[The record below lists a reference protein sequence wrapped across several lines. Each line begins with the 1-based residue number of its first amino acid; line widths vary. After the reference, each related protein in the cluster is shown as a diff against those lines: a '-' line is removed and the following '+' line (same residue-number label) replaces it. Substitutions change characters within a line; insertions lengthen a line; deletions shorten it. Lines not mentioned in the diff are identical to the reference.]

1 MTAVDKRAAS
11 VEKAILSKGIQGV
24 ECTPWRGSIRL
35 SGEVADYG
43 QAVCAGR
50 AAAGFGYKG
59 VVNDIGVKG
68 FSEPAVSAPEARDG
82 SLDNLRP
89 DVLVIGG
96 GVIGCAI
103 ARELARYALS
113 VVLLEKESDV
123 AMHASSRNDGMI
135 HPGIAS
141 KPGTLRAEYNV
152 RGNALYTQ
160 LTRELDV
167 PFERIGNLI
176 LSQSRALLLPM
187 GVLFRSRMGKLDI
200 EGRKLDKREVYT
212 VEPNLRGHIAGGFL
226 FPSSGILSPYLLTVA
241 LAENAVENGVRLR
254 LNTMVESM
262 EIKSGEVAGVVTN
275 RGTLRPRVVVNAAG
289 AFADKV
295 ADMAGDRFFS
305 IHPRK
310 GELVILDRK
319 KGGRVHTSLSV
330 IGLSQY
336 QSDTK
341 GGGVMPTIDGNVLVG
356 PDAYDQP
363 FREDFSTHAAH
374 VSAILEKHLPLIRG
388 LTPQDVITYFAGI
401 RAATYEEEF
410 IVEKSEYVGN
420 LVHAAGIQSPGL
432 ASAPAIA
439 EDIARVVVEALS
451 QDRPVEPNPRFDP
464 VRKHRSRFSRLTM
477 EEKQEAIRQNP
488 DYGVIVC
495 RCEGISRGEVIDAIK
510 SPVPALTLDAVK
522 RRARP
527 GMGRCQ
533 GAFCSPHVA
542 ELIAR
547 YAGIDAAEVTKSG
560 GESRVLLAS
569 TPKGEAEP

>member
-1 MTAVDKRAAS
+1 MDKIAAKVS
-11 VEKAILSKGIQGV
+11 KAIQEKGIQGI

-35 SGEVADYG
+35 TGEAEDYN
-43 QAVCAGR
+43 QAVRAGM
-50 AAAGFGYKG
+50 AAVGFGYKG
-59 VVNDIGVKG
+59 VINDIRVKG
-68 FSEPAVSAPEARDG
+68 FVEPVIETPEGRDD
-82 SLDNLRP
+82 SLHNLQV
-89 DVLVIGG
+89 DVAIIGG

-103 ARELARYALS
+103 ARQLSRYALS
-113 VVLLEKESDV
+113 ILLLEKESDV
-123 AMHASSRNDGMI
+123 AMHTSSRNDGMI

-141 KPGTLRAEYNV
+141 KPGTLRGIYNV

-160 LTRELDV
+160 LTKELDV
-167 PFERIGNLI
+167 PFERVGNLI
-176 LSQSRALLLPM
+176 LSESTALLLPM
-187 GVLFRSRMGKLDI
+187 GVLFRSRMGKLGI
-200 EGRKLDKREVYT
+200 EGRKLDRHEVYQ
-212 VEPNLRGHIAGGFL
+212 VEPCLRGDIAGGFI
-226 FPSSGILSPYLLTVA
+226 FPSSGILSPYQLTVA
-241 LAENAVENGVRLR
+241 LAENAVENGARLC
-254 LNTMVESM
+254 LNTIVESM
-262 EIKSGEVAGVVTN
+262 EMKSGEAAGVVTN

-289 AFADKV
+289 AFADRV

-319 KGGRVHTSLSV
+319 KGGCVHTSLSV

-336 QSDTK
+336 RSDTK

-356 PDAYDQP
+356 PDAYEQP
-363 FREDFSTHAAH
+363 CREDFSTHADH
-374 VSAILEKHLPLIRG
+374 VAAILDKHLPLIRG

-439 EDIARVVVEALS
+439 EDIARIVVDTLNTKG
-451 QDRPVEPNPRFDP
+451 QVEPNPSFDP
-464 VRKHRSRFSRLTM
+464 CRKHRSNFSRLTM
-477 EEKQEAIRQNP
+477 EQKQEAIRQNP

-495 RCEGISRGEVIDAIK
+495 RCEGVSRGEVLDAIR

-522 RRARP
+522 RRVRP

-542 ELIAR
+542 ELIAQ
-547 YAGIDAAEVTKSG
+547 YAGIDPSEVTKNG
-560 GESRVLLAS
+560 GDSRVLLAS